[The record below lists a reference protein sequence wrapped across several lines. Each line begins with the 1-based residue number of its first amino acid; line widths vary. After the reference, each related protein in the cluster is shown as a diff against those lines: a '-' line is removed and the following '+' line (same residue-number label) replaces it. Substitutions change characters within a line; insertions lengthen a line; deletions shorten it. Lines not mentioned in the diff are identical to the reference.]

1 MPKLVEQGIAVLG
14 MKSMGDG
21 NLLKSATVTP
31 VECLHYALNL
41 PVSVVITGCESMER
55 LDQAMEA
62 ARTFRPLDKARI
74 SALLTK
80 TRSAALT
87 GKYEPFKTT
96 AKFDGTANNPHW
108 MS

>member
-1 MPKLVEQGIAVLG
+1 
-14 MKSMGDG
+14 
-21 NLLKSATVTP
+21 
-31 VECLHYALNL
+31 
-41 PVSVVITGCESMER
+41 MER

-62 ARTFRPLDKARI
+62 ARTFRPLNKARI

-96 AKFDGTANNPHW
+96 AEFDGTANNPRV
-108 MS
+108 